1 MSGNGHNDYGV
12 PFSCINFFEDRLLR
26 HSMVKSVTRTND
38 ILFHL
43 TLINKNYY
51 DVLLVNDYTISESA
65 VFEYHR
71 AFPSAEFIVTGA
83 SWNAYTSQAKEAGND
98 LNIGVFN
105 SSEFFGALHWDEPKK
120 YHKKDRNGNPIYATR
135 K

>member
-1 MSGNGHNDYGV
+1 MSSNGHNSYGV
-12 PFSCINFFEDRLLR
+12 PFSCIKFFEKRLST
-26 HSMVKSVTRTND
+26 HSMVKSITRSDD

-43 TLINKNYY
+43 TLIDQRSY
-51 DVLLVNDYTISESA
+51 DVLLVYDYTISESA

-83 SWNAYTSQAKEAGND
+83 DWNAYTSQAKEAGNG

-105 SSEFFGALHWDEPKK
+105 SSEFFGALHWNEPKD
-120 YHKKDRNGNPIYATR
+120 YYQRDCNGNHIYATR

>member
-26 HSMVKSVTRTND
+26 HSKVKSITRSDD

-43 TLINKNYY
+43 TLINRKHY
-51 DVLLVNDYTISESA
+51 DVLLVYDYTISESA

-71 AFPSAEFIVTGA
+71 DFPSAEFIVTGA
-83 SWNAYTSQAKEAGND
+83 NWNAYTSQAKEAGKS
-98 LNIGVFN
+98 LNIGIFN
-105 SSEFFGALHWDEPKK
+105 SSEFFGALHWEEPKE
-120 YHKKDRNGNPIYATR
+120 YYQKDSNGNPIYATR